1 MRGAP
6 QAALRP
12 PSEVMRLAQMGAAH
26 PTRLSFIPALLRE
39 LRGGKW
45 TFARTMWEMDS
56 RGVGVGVYRARN
68 PEGVFSLIGF
78 GHDLPPERRS
88 DRVIA
93 EAWDATFVLRE
104 GEPSAA
110 DIARLRANVP
120 LQEAGRCGPDEL
132 VLSRANKSARAFEHL
147 VESVRRGASP
157 DRGLLESVGYLMRT
171 TAVYGNGKFGLADR
185 DPVLRP
191 QTRPPFRAEM
201 LAVWLIRA
209 FTFDWAEHCAGGRI
223 SSDIKRALGVGNS
236 TGLGMAPFLVNHPVL
251 LHQWTLARETALA
264 RVRAAKVSPGCAE
277 SFVAA
282 LEVAR
287 RNAEKWTTT
296 DARQAGRVEV
306 LRGELR
312 EAVEFARAGFESWE
326 VVWEWGAGLSAEGR
340 EALAAAMI
348 EPHGELVDD
357 LAETMDA
364 DEGAYFE
371 IDGAEDLGETR
382 GRIERVYDWALA
394 DGFARDDARFWYVS
408 EEKLEPRL
416 GERREEAG
424 AEWELPLATAREVF
438 DFHCAVCKRPPHE
451 TLAGFLARFPRFRGA
466 ARRLGIAEKFAYAE
480 IRENLAG
487 GEMIPVDML
496 RFKLAFFGASR
507 FDPKSD
513 RWLRI
518 SLFADAPLPCC
529 FDGGEGGEGGEGCAG
544 CPFRN
549 GDKRIGEGA

>member
-1 MRGAP
+1 MSALP
-6 QAALRP
+6 QAELRA
-12 PSEVMRLAQMGAAH
+12 PSQVMRLAQMGAAH

-39 LRGGKW
+39 LRGGRW
-45 TFARTMWEMDS
+45 TFARAMWEMDS
-56 RGVGVGVYRARN
+56 RGVGVGVYRAKN
-68 PEGVFSLIGF
+68 PEGVFSLIAF
-78 GHDLPPERRS
+78 GHDLPPEKRS

-104 GEPSAA
+104 GEPSPS

-132 VLSRANKSARAFEHL
+132 VLSRANKSARAFGHL
-147 VESVRRGASP
+147 VESVRGGTEP
-157 DRGLLESVGYLMRT
+157 DRELLESVGYLMRT

-209 FTFDWAEHCAGGRI
+209 FTFDWAEHCAGGKI
-223 SSDIKRALGVGNS
+223 PPDIKRALGVGNS

-264 RVRAAKVSPGCAE
+264 RVRAANVSSDCAAG
-277 SFVAA
+277 FIKTLGVA
-282 LEVAR
+282 L

-296 DARQAGRVEV
+296 DSRQAARVEV
-306 LRGELR
+306 LRTDLAR
-312 EAVEFARAGFESWE
+312 AIEFARAGFESWE
-326 VVWEWGAGLSAEGR
+326 HVWKWGANLSAEGR

-348 EPHGELVDD
+348 EPHGDLVDD
-357 LAETMDA
+357 LTGTMDA
-364 DEGAYFE
+364 DEDAHFN
-371 IDGAEDLGETR
+371 IDGAEALAQTR

-394 DGFARDDARFWYVS
+394 DDFARDDARFWYVS

-416 GERREEAG
+416 GERRDEPG
-424 AEWELPLATAREVF
+424 AEWELPLATARDVF
-438 DFHCAVCKRPPHE
+438 DFHSAVCARPPDE
-451 TLAGFLARFPRFRGA
+451 TLARFLARFPRFRGA
-466 ARRLGIAEKFAYAE
+466 ARRLGVAEKFPYAE

-518 SLFADAPLPCC
+518 SLFAGAPLPCC
-529 FDGGEGGEGGEGCAG
+529 FDNGNGGEGCAG

-549 GDKRIGEGA
+549 GNGGGE